1 MTPLTFAG
9 GDLHRRA
16 PRRGPTRTLR
26 TATVGSLRSG
36 PQRLYPVGD
45 RAWPQPI
52 PPHSMRPLPQTDL
65 INPHP

>member
-1 MTPLTFAG
+1 MIPPTSTAG
-9 GDLHRRA
+9 DFHRCV

-45 RAWPQPI
+45 RTSPQPI
-52 PPHSMRPLPQTDL
+52 SPIPALSPLQTDL
-65 INPHP
+65 KNLHH

>member
-1 MTPLTFAG
+1 MTPPAPTAG
-9 GDLHRRA
+9 DFHRCA

-45 RAWPQPI
+45 RTSPHPI
-52 PPHSMRPLPQTDL
+52 PPIPVLSPLQTDL
-65 INPHP
+65 KNLPQ